1 MLDSNQKNYYLKFL
15 IVLITIF
22 AFVTRFIIINT
33 PNEIIFDEVH
43 YGKFASAYM
52 RREYYFDVH
61 PPLGKLTF
69 ACVGYLF
76 SYDGWFNFD
85 KIGAS
90 YHDSD
95 VPYVAMRS
103 VSAFFG
109 TFTVLLIYFIL
120 VEMNFSYQTCFLGVC
135 MIMFDNALITQS
147 RLIVLDSQIIFYI
160 LATCYCWI
168 RFRKCTKTQ
177 FSFNWWLWLLC
188 TGFSLGAAISV
199 KFVGLFIMASI
210 GTVTLYD
217 LFSLMKQL
225 KITKICII
233 YHWITR
239 FVCLFCIPIACFVF
253 FYWIHLWILNKS
265 GTGDDLMSVE
275 FQSTLNGNKIAF
287 DSVPI
292 LYNSKVTIKS
302 KIESIYLSSN
312 KNLNYSLIYN
322 ENKVSSEEQQVT
334 GLKLINNELN
344 EWLIFPI
351 DNYNS
356 TKPVKNGDFLRLQH
370 YLSQKW
376 LLTHDIA
383 SPLTLTSQE
392 VIVVDLKNYNYS
404 QTIWRIDILKRW
416 NNNNDELILNKR
428 SVTFRLV
435 HNLTGCEL
443 FNFQKTLPDWAPFK
457 QREINAVKNTQKD
470 SLDPD
475 KSLTRS

>member
-217 LFSLMKQL
+217 LFSLMKQQ
-225 KITKICII
+225 KFVSYII
-233 YHWITR
+233 GLH
-239 FVCLFCIPIACFVF
+239 VLFAYFVF
-253 FYWIHLWILNKS
+253 QLL
-265 GTGDDLMSVE
+265 V
-275 FQSTLNGNKIAF
+275 
-287 DSVPI
+287 
-292 LYNSKVTIKS
+292 LYFFIGF
-302 KIESIYLSSN
+302 ICGY
-312 KNLNYSLIYN
+312 
-322 ENKVSSEEQQVT
+322 
-334 GLKLINNELN
+334 
-344 EWLIFPI
+344 
-351 DNYNS
+351 
-356 TKPVKNGDFLRLQH
+356 
-370 YLSQKW
+370 
-376 LLTHDIA
+376 
-383 SPLTLTSQE
+383 
-392 VIVVDLKNYNYS
+392 
-404 QTIWRIDILKRW
+404 
-416 NNNNDELILNKR
+416 
-428 SVTFRLV
+428 
-435 HNLTGCEL
+435 
-443 FNFQKTLPDWAPFK
+443 
-457 QREINAVKNTQKD
+457 
-470 SLDPD
+470 
-475 KSLTRS
+475 